1 MSGSASDG
9 ERIGAVIKRLRRQR
23 NLTQEA
29 LAERVG
35 CSRSLI
41 QQIENGKRTPPR
53 PQREKLSAVLG
64 ERLPGLGD
72 ETPAEAASSD
82 LRIRF
87 DILLDR
93 RPEIAAR
100 VLSLAQSLAALD
112 DTSEELVPLREIAE
126 RQLARAEEV
135 LIQIPS
141 GSVVVREWNTVNDW
155 LSVLVRARERIC
167 AIHTADLG
175 AIGGDV
181 GDEYHR
187 AILARARSGV
197 SVQRVYV
204 LDDVSGVIPYE
215 DKLWQQVKAKVETT
229 LVKRDFAPN
238 AQGMLIVDD
247 SYVLAG
253 DYDFRR
259 RERDSSRF
267 SSLWHDVQTAHRK
280 FTHLRELRSD
290 GMALGVN
297 DLVERTGLAR
307 FQRLDE
313 EDCRD
318 RFRAAL
324 RQAWNNEQSGF
335 ESAPR

>member
-9 ERIGAVIKRLRRQR
+9 EQIGAAVKRLRRQR

-29 LAERVG
+29 LADRVG

-41 QQIENGKRTPPR
+41 QQIENGRRVPPR
-53 PQREKLSAVLG
+53 PQREKLSAALG
-64 ERLPGLGD
+64 ERLPGLDD
-72 ETPAEAASSD
+72 ETEAERVISD

-87 DILLDR
+87 EILSTEKPDL
-93 RPEIAAR
+93 AAR
-100 VLSLAQSLAALD
+100 VLALAQSLSNLD
-112 DTSEELVPLREIAE
+112 DMGEQLVPLREIAE
-126 RQLARAEEV
+126 RQLVRAEEV
-135 LIQIPS
+135 LVQIPS
-141 GSVVVREWNTVNDW
+141 GSVVVPEWNTVLDW
-155 LSVLVRARERIC
+155 LTVLDRAQQRIC
-167 AIHTADLG
+167 AIHTAELG

-181 GDEYHR
+181 GVEYHR
-187 AILARARSGV
+187 AILAKARAGV

-204 LDDVSGVIPYE
+204 LDDVVNVTPYE
-215 DKLWQQVKAKVETT
+215 DKLWQQVKANVETT
-229 LVKRDFAPN
+229 LVNREFAPN

-280 FTHLRELRSD
+280 FKHLRDLRAD
-290 GMALGVN
+290 GMALVVN
-297 DLVERTGLAR
+297 DLVERTGLIR
-307 FQRLDE
+307 FEHLDQ

-324 RQAWNNEQSGF
+324 RQAWNDGQPGSEG
-335 ESAPR
+335 APR

>member
-1 MSGSASDG
+1 MSRSASDG
-9 ERIGAVIKRLRRQR
+9 EPIGAVVKRLRRQR

-41 QQIENGKRTPPR
+41 QQIENGKRIPPR
-53 PQREKLSAVLG
+53 LQREKLSAVLG
-64 ERLPGLGD
+64 ERLPGLGE
-72 ETPAEAASSD
+72 ETDAEAAISD

-87 DILLDR
+87 DILLSRKPDL
-93 RPEIAAR
+93 ADR
-100 VLSLAQSLAALD
+100 VLTLAQSLAALD
-112 DTSEELVPLREIAE
+112 DTGEELVPLREIAE

-141 GSVVVREWNTVNDW
+141 GSVVVREWNTVIDW
-155 LSVLVRARERIC
+155 LTVLDRARERIC
-167 AIHTADLG
+167 AIHSAELG

-187 AILARARSGV
+187 AILAKAQSGV

-204 LDDVSGVIPYE
+204 LDDVVDVTLYE
-215 DKLWQQVKAKVETT
+215 DKLWQQVKAKVETI
-229 LVKRDFAPN
+229 LVNREFAPN

-267 SSLWHDVQTAHRK
+267 SSLWQDVQAAHRK
-280 FTHLRELRSD
+280 FNHLRDLRSF
-290 GMALGVN
+290 GKALVVN

-307 FQRLDE
+307 FERLDQ
-313 EDCRD
+313 EDCRG
-318 RFRAAL
+318 RFQEAL
-324 RQAWNNEQSGF
+324 RRAWTNEEPGSEG
-335 ESAPR
+335 APR